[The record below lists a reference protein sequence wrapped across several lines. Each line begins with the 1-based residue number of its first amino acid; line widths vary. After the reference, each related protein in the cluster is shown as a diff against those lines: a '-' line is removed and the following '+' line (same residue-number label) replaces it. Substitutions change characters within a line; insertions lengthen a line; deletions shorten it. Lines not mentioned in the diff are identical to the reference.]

1 MKMNRQNPG
10 GEGSLKTG
18 YAPGQMK
25 KFDKKADGDLKP
37 YGLTTKY
44 SAREPGLSGMAK
56 GAHVQKSGHANK
68 SFTGS
73 TVTGTFRDFDD

>member
-10 GEGSLKTG
+10 GEGQMTKSMKG
-18 YAPGQMK
+18 CEQYMK
-25 KFDKKADGDLKP
+25 KGQGDLKP

-44 SAREPGLSGMAK
+44 SAQERGLEGKTKGGHVRSTAHAK
-56 GAHVQKSGHANK
+56 T

-73 TVTGTFRDFDD
+73 TVTGTFPDAD